1 MVLRES
7 SDCSSQ
13 AGASLQFQASLRSQ
27 TLHYSA
33 SFVGTL
39 RLHRTPGESTM
50 VRVLSLLLPG
60 AAAFMAPA
68 QAPQTLTRHH
78 LFGGKKEGGGGGA
91 LGNVR
96 YLGRT

>member
-1 MVLRES
+1 
-7 SDCSSQ
+7 
-13 AGASLQFQASLRSQ
+13 
-27 TLHYSA
+27 
-33 SFVGTL
+33 
-39 RLHRTPGESTM
+39 M

-68 QAPQTLTRHH
+68 PAPAPLTRQF

>member
-1 MVLRES
+1 MRTVARERLAQHLCALLGS
-7 SDCSSQ
+7 QQCSGCNPARSETCEGRRRLVVA
-13 AGASLQFQASLRSQ
+13 AG
-27 TLHYSA
+27 
-33 SFVGTL
+33 
-39 RLHRTPGESTM
+39 TM

-68 QAPQTLTRHH
+68 PAPAPLTRQF

>member
-1 MVLRES
+1 
-7 SDCSSQ
+7 
-13 AGASLQFQASLRSQ
+13 
-27 TLHYSA
+27 
-33 SFVGTL
+33 
-39 RLHRTPGESTM
+39 M

-60 AAAFMAPA
+60 AVAFMAPA

-96 YLGRT
+96 Y